1 MDSHIVHWGVQPM
14 WPRTVSCDDV
24 MMPNNIP
31 SHSAPRTGGVIT
43 GPSFLP
49 KQKVFWSNLSSPL
62 TSCCMGGPAYLC
74 WFAIQNPTSALCD
87 FLMKTKLP
95 ALRLSCWK
103 VLTLLTPKVP
113 LKESDNLPQVGRSQT
128 SAAAKLILNSSL
140 TLPSFKIYLARLSF
154 ETFPFLVEL
163 QPSFVF
169 VIWRVLF
176 LSIRVAGVVNQ

>member
-1 MDSHIVHWGVQPM
+1 M
-14 WPRTVSCDDV
+14 WWCQ
-24 MMPNNIP
+24 
-31 SHSAPRTGGVIT
+31 IT
-43 GPSFLP
+43 SR
-49 KQKVFWSNLSSPL
+49 
-62 TSCCMGGPAYLC
+62 
-74 WFAIQNPTSALCD
+74 AIQLQGPGALLQGRLSFQSRRFSDPTYHTRSHRAAWVARLTYAGLQHKNPISALCG
-87 FLMKTKLP
+87 FLMKTKLL

-128 SAAAKLILNSSL
+128 SAAAKLILNSPL
-140 TLPSFKIYLARLSF
+140 TLASFKIYLARLSF